1 MTPTTAGRA
10 ASEASVSR
18 PRTWSYACNAA
29 ELTDGRP
36 LSVEVDGQLVALVE
50 TGGELFAIRDE
61 CSHQRVMLS
70 HGVVEDCTLEC
81 FAHGS
86 RFDLRTGEALDLP
99 ATQPVPVYPVSI
111 EGDDVLVDLDHP
123 IH

>member
-1 MTPTTAGRA
+1 MTSQWTDA
-10 ASEASVSR
+10 AALDAIPPDDVIGVDVQGHALALYRVDDEVFA
-18 PRTWSYACNAA
+18 
-29 ELTDGRP
+29 TDVKCTHGDARLCDGWLQGHEIECP
-36 LSVEVDGQLVALVE
+36 L
-50 TGGELFAIRDE
+50 
-61 CSHQRVMLS
+61 HQ
-70 HGVVEDCTLEC
+70 G
-81 FAHGS
+81 